1 MPISDIDTACGRF
14 SEISNITPQL
24 NGHCSFECMIENG
37 CQATEVGFEICL
49 LSEYYGLA
57 QES

>member
-1 MPISDIDTACGRF
+1 MAISDIDTARGRF
-14 SEISNITPQL
+14 PEKSNITPQL

-37 CQATEVGFEICL
+37 CQVTEVGFEKCL
-49 LSEYYGLA
+49 LSEHYVLA